1 MSVTWR
7 GPSGGEGLS
16 EVKNKKKVNIYL
28 MGYEALH
35 GEGSI
40 YTWFVVK
47 PWVSQIIFILLNNC
61 VLYISRHNS

>member
-28 MGYEALH
+28 MGYEAFAWRGVNIHLVC
-35 GEGSI
+35 GQTMGQS
-40 YTWFVVK
+40 
-47 PWVSQIIFILLNNC
+47 NN
-61 VLYISRHNS
+61 LYITK